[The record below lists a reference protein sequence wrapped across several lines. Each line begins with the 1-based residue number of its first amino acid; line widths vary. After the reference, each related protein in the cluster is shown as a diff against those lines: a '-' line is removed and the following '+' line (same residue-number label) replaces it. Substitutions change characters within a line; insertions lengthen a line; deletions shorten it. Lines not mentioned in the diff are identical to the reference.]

1 MHVRRAVQDMST
13 VAGDR
18 PGIVAVRLP
27 SMPGL
32 LAVLIAIAIAM
43 AAFLYGDQPFTGDSQ
58 GYYDFGRLIA
68 NVGLRAF
75 ASDFRTYGYPLV
87 LAGIM
92 AVVGQ
97 DVGDVW
103 RATFMVQFGL
113 LVGVTWI
120 CARRVAGALGVEGVG
135 AVVFAVTVANP
146 FVLVLAG
153 LVLTDLMAAML
164 LYLALVLALPQHRP
178 EPRAR
183 VALLVACALFC
194 AGFSVML
201 RPSNLLAV
209 LMIVAVWT
217 ARAVLY
223 RDLPWFALPA
233 ALLALCLPFVPQ
245 AMSNQRAYSVASP
258 LVTSSVYQENMIAG
272 PMYIRSVTL
281 ALPGV
286 PSMVHYEN
294 PLRPPPG
301 LTLAE
306 VIREYPV
313 RYFASY
319 GLHAF
324 ALVDQDLPFTYVR
337 DVKPWYRWPLSI
349 LNYVFLLGAFAGLVL
364 GLRGRALQPAD
375 QLLRQRFTMLAC
387 ALTGA
392 ALVAIYLPVVV
403 ESRYGMP
410 LYLLLAPSFAL
421 AAVWVYAALPTAGA
435 WRLSL
440 GTLAVAAWVGCMATA
455 SVWVEHQA
463 PLLVALRGGDVA
475 TPATANQPASQVSQP
490 AVVPAAPPQPTPE
503 IPSARY
509 VADLPRELSIS
520 TRTEFDVT
528 VINTGRETWN
538 VDGPYPV
545 NVAVRFIA
553 QRTELHDQVKGVMRD
568 SRSVK
573 LPGDVAPGASATVR
587 LRTVSPPMPGRYT
600 LLVHVTRLGVPDSR
614 TTLTRVVSVVD

>member
-1 MHVRRAVQDMST
+1 MHVRRALHDSSM
-13 VAGDR
+13 VARER
-18 PGIVAVRLP
+18 PEIVVMRLP
-27 SMPGL
+27 WMPGL
-32 LAVLIAIAIAM
+32 LAVLIAIVIAM

-97 DVGDVW
+97 DADDVW
-103 RATFMVQFGL
+103 RATFVVQFGL
-113 LVGVTWI
+113 LVGVAWI
-120 CARRVAGALGVEGVG
+120 CARRVAGALQVESVG

-146 FVLVLAG
+146 FLLILAG
-153 LVLTDLMAAML
+153 LVLTDLMAAVL

-217 ARAVLY
+217 TRAILF
-223 RDLPWFALPA
+223 RDLPWFAWPA

-245 AMSNQRAYSVASP
+245 AMSSQRAYGVPSP

-272 PMYIRSVTL
+272 PMYIKSATL

-286 PSMVHYEN
+286 PNMVHYEN
-294 PLRPPPG
+294 PLRPPPD

-306 VIREYPV
+306 IVREHPFLYV
-313 RYFASY
+313 MSF

-324 ALVDQDLPFTYVR
+324 ALVDQSFPFTYIR

-349 LNYVFLLGAFAGLVL
+349 PNYIFLLGAFAGLVL
-364 GLRGRALQPAD
+364 GLRGRASQPAD
-375 QLLRQRFTMLAC
+375 QLRRQRFTLLAC

-392 ALVAIYLPVVV
+392 ALVAVFLPVVV
-403 ESRYGMP
+403 ESRYGVP
-410 LYLLLAPSFAL
+410 LYLLLAPAFAL
-421 AAVWVYAALPTAGA
+421 AAVWVYAALPTAGP
-435 WRLSL
+435 WRFSL
-440 GTLAVAAWVGCMATA
+440 GALAVAAWVGGMASA
-455 SVWVEHQA
+455 SVWVENQA

-490 AVVPAAPPQPTPE
+490 AVTPAAPPQPTPE

-528 VINTGRETWN
+528 VTNTGRETWN

-553 QRTELHDQVKGVMRD
+553 QRTEIHDQVKGLMRD

-587 LRTVSPPMPGRYT
+587 VQTVSPPMPGRYT

-614 TTLTRVVSVVD
+614 TTITRVVSVVD